1 MSENKFIYKVLMKIG
16 EAFES
21 AYFFCTE
28 HPTEILW
35 FSLGVLSMLTIQLIF

>member
-1 MSENKFIYKVLMKIG
+1 MSDNKFVYKMLEKIG
-16 EAFES
+16 EAIES

-35 FSLGVLSMLTIQLIF
+35 FSLGVISMLMIQIIF